1 MERIAGYILAGG
13 NNRRMQ
19 GRKKLFLPYDN
30 QTDFFHSIMQS
41 MKKFPKVYLSVAKEE
56 KEFKKLGLP
65 LVADRY
71 VDAGPLGGIL
81 SGLLSCEEEGLFVVP
96 CDIPVIEEKFIDEML
111 HLYDGQTPVIV
122 KQDGCC
128 YPMPGIYTKSQ
139 IPVMKEMMARKDYKL
154 MNVFQKNPEGQL
166 LHTALNTSGFQ
177 TVRSI
182 NTREEYERWRKG
194 HETTER

>member
-19 GRKKLFLPYDN
+19 GRKKLFLPYDH
-30 QTDFFHSIMQS
+30 QTDFFHSIMRS
-41 MKKFPKVYLSVAKEE
+41 MQKLPKVYLSVAKEE
-56 KEFKKLGLP
+56 REYKKLGLP

-96 CDIPVIEEKFIDEML
+96 CDIPVIEEAFMDDML
-111 HLYDGQTPVIV
+111 DVYDGRTPVIV
-122 KQDGCC
+122 KQDGRY

-139 IPVMKEMMARKDYKL
+139 IPVMKEMMAQKDYKL
-154 MNVFQKNPEGQL
+154 MNVFPKDSEGKL
-166 LHTALNTSGFQ
+166 FYAVANTPGFQ
-177 TVRSI
+177 KVQSI

>member
-1 MERIAGYILAGG
+1 MAGG

-30 QTDFFHSIMQS
+30 QTDFFHSIMLSLQ
-41 MKKFPKVYLSVAKEE
+41 KFPKVYLSVAKEE
-56 KEFKKLGLP
+56 KKYKELGLP

-96 CDIPVIEEKFIDEML
+96 CDIPVIEDAFINEML
-111 HLYDGQTPVIV
+111 RIYDGSTPVIV
-122 KQDGCC
+122 KQNGRY

-139 IPVMKEMMARKDYKL
+139 IPVMKKMAEQKDYKL
-154 MNVFQKNPEGQL
+154 MNVFPKGSEGVIFN
-166 LHTALNTSGFQ
+166 AVENTSGIQ
-177 TVRSI
+177 RVQSI
-182 NTREEYERWRKG
+182 NTREEYEVWRKEQ
-194 HETTER
+194 ETAGI